1 MLIPREIDGNTNK
14 LCQTSNRFV
23 CNLRSKRRLVAPL
36 VFQRKKCGED
46 VPQTNFGRD
55 ARIIFL
61 KYFIEV
67 SRGDGKRRVCSLGT
81 RPVLDFI
88 A

>member
-1 MLIPREIDGNTNK
+1 MEILTSFVK
-14 LCQTSNRFV
+14 RVTVLCAIF

-36 VFQRKKCGED
+36 VFQRKNVVID
-46 VPQTNFGRD
+46 VPQMNFVRD

-61 KYFIEV
+61 KLLEV

-81 RPVLDFI
+81 RPALDFI